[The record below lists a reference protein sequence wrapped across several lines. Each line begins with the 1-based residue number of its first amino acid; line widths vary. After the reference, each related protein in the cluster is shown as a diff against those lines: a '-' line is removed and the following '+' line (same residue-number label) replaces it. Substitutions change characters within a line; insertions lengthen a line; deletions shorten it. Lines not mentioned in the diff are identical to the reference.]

1 MADARSLLRAAMQR
15 DGSVKDRRT
24 TYRQRQDAF
33 YKDTGDSS
41 AKQERVDASPVV
53 SQAPHDHVAAER
65 ADSTAKVGEEAPDRD
80 KDKEDNSTAG
90 PLEAQSPEAPL
101 MPEEPAAP
109 GPPGL
114 KRKATPE
121 APLDSA
127 SMEPVESKRART
139 AHLDQAWAEF
149 QRTVLEADAPSYDH
163 ATISAEAQTTQA
175 PHDAEESES
184 ARRARLDRAAREE
197 ILSRM
202 EDEQRAQEEGDERYV

>member
-1 MADARSLLRAAMQR
+1 
-15 DGSVKDRRT
+15 
-24 TYRQRQDAF
+24 
-33 YKDTGDSS
+33 
-41 AKQERVDASPVV
+41 
-53 SQAPHDHVAAER
+53 
-65 ADSTAKVGEEAPDRD
+65 
-80 KDKEDNSTAG
+80 
-90 PLEAQSPEAPL
+90 
-101 MPEEPAAP
+101 
-109 GPPGL
+109 
-114 KRKATPE
+114 
-121 APLDSA
+121 
-127 SMEPVESKRART
+127 MEPVESKRART